1 MVVSLS
7 VCLVGT
13 WNRGW
18 ERRGAVRQGR
28 LREVV
33 RNLLVG
39 LWMLLE
45 GWAVHPLVHIWRM
58 LHFPLFPI
66 GHCPEHGLRDHFFK
80 CGYEP
85 GKSVHLC
92 VFVYISRVVWSRP
105 SIHTLEDPLINV
117 LRGSIQLSTDNQN
130 SHRMPSISWFLK
142 IEASGDPNI
151 MFDFPFSRRNQC
163 CEEIRKICRMYAQT
177 KFTLRY

>member
-7 VCLVGT
+7 IRLVGT

-18 ERRGAVRQGR
+18 ERWVAVRQGC

-45 GWAVHPLVHIWRM
+45 GWAVHPLVHIWRI

-66 GHCPEHGLRDHFFK
+66 GHCTEHGLRDHFFK
-80 CGYEP
+80 YGYER
-85 GKSVHLC
+85 GSKLVRLC
-92 VFVYISRVVWSRP
+92 ISRELFGVDLQY
-105 SIHTLEDPLINV
+105 IPLK
-117 LRGSIQLSTDNQN
+117 T
-130 SHRMPSISWFLK
+130 H
-142 IEASGDPNI
+142 
-151 MFDFPFSRRNQC
+151 
-163 CEEIRKICRMYAQT
+163 
-177 KFTLRY
+177 